1 MRMQSQNNQHSTIRL
16 PQDDDESDFDTAPEQ
31 ACYLDEDTVTV
42 VLMQAIMQLPVET
55 RRKLLMFMH
64 QADDPA
70 RVAAE
75 TRAEPDERLELRL
88 TYQDH

>member
-1 MRMQSQNNQHSTIRL
+1 MEMHPQNNQYFVV
-16 PQDDDESDFDTAPEQ
+16 PWPAEDESDFKTVSEE
-31 ACYLDEDTVTV
+31 ACYLDEDTITV
-42 VLMQAIMQLPVET
+42 ILMQAIMQLPVES

-75 TRAEPDERLELRL
+75 MRAEPDERLELRL
-88 TYQDH
+88 TYRDH

>member
-1 MRMQSQNNQHSTIRL
+1 MRISTQDSQHSGL
-16 PQDDDESDFDTAPEQ
+16 WQSEDESDFNTVADQ
-31 ACYLDEDTVTV
+31 ACYLDEDTITV
-42 VLMQAIMQLPVET
+42 ILMQAIMRLPVES

-75 TRAEPDERLELRL
+75 MRAEPDERLELRL